1 MHTPT
6 GQPDLQSLIE
16 TLFSADSMLII
27 TTSHYGG
34 GGCLCT
40 QKPDE
45 DITCLALSIFTL
57 FL

>member
-34 GGCLCT
+34 GGVSMRT
-40 QKPDE
+40 EP
-45 DITCLALSIFTL
+45 
-57 FL
+57 